1 MKLRF
6 IIIAILTLSV
16 LGIEGCNVVGDSAPE
31 ESANFVL
38 DSLRLLPM
46 EDEILLLDKPFANL
60 RNTNQDLASNSSG
73 NIGNTLNSQ
82 ERSSSSIGSLSSG
95 KQSRLT
101 SKFASINPERKVIK
115 RQGDSFSTSFRHV
128 PESKQSNQS
137 LSEIKAATKQSIENR
152 NRTTVSAEKL
162 LRGGKHDKYPY
173 SNITKKNSSLIDSK
187 VKRRSKLAK
196 SFNRKLEGR
205 DLSLSEIEAKSISR
219 INEALKGDT
228 HNTEHKAD
236 DVNTG
241 ILSNSNTGTNPKKR
255 RYRFSSSGSIDDG
268 LARERAEQ
276 RIYNEEVNG
285 HQSKKKN
292 SKNQKEKNL
301 ANGRNRNS
309 RDKSLLMSFSYD
321 EDAQNTPTTKSRRGN
336 KSNYKSAYD
345 EGVGSDEQ
353 LTQQEIQQE
362 KELIR
367 ASRGGSSASQMFG
380 RSVTIALTGVDS
392 RLGETQRH
400 ADANHILRIWLDRG
414 EIELFSIP
422 RGTPVDA
429 GFSSKSLNYLANLRS
444 NKGRDAYLKKIAE
457 ISGVGKIDYWIE
469 LGFSQAM
476 GVMELLGFKE
486 NAKTA
491 LRVIRSRKAFRSG
504 DYQRCYNQS
513 QFIRQMIL
521 RHFPT
526 STGVMGSLALRAA
539 LNTVETNLK
548 YDVAKAIIAELES
561 KGFPKSDKSVEI
573 KVRPAYKPEIK
584 HIDLSDVAAIDM
596 MNRKLETK
604 LTKDG
609 WIGKGRKPAFVA
621 SAYENKLETMVSRAE
636 KSVDR
641 SPMVAINLLKRIYE
655 QRSWIQVNDKFDREV
670 YMQRICMT
678 LIKAYEN
685 AGFMIDAD
693 AVRYFYDEQKAI
705 RSQEVS
711 ER

>member
-1 MKLRF
+1 MNLRF
-6 IIIAILTLSV
+6 IIITALILSI
-16 LGIEGCNVVGDSAPE
+16 LGMEGCNVVGDSAPE

-46 EDEILLLDKPFANL
+46 EDEIALLDKPLSTPHNANK
-60 RNTNQDLASNSSG
+60 QQESG
-73 NIGNTLNSQ
+73 SP
-82 ERSSSSIGSLSSG
+82 SLSSNSVSTQG
-95 KQSRLT
+95 TITPR
-101 SKFASINPERKVIK
+101 FASINPQHKPIK
-115 RQGDSFSTSFRHV
+115 RQGDSFATSFRHV
-128 PESKQSNQS
+128 PDSKSKTQS
-137 LSEIKAATKQSIENR
+137 LSETSSKRSVRNR
-152 NRTTVSAEKL
+152 NIKTSGSERLIV
-162 LRGGKHDKYPY
+162 R
-173 SNITKKNSSLIDSK
+173 NKKNSKIHSTSIAGHIDNK
-187 VKRRSKLAK
+187 VNRRGK
-196 SFNRKLEGR
+196 SSRGNHKKFRNDDNLNR
-205 DLSLSEIEAKSISR
+205 D
-219 INEALKGDT
+219 NEKIAS
-228 HNTEHKAD
+228 
-236 DVNTG
+236 
-241 ILSNSNTGTNPKKR
+241 LSNSNSMQANDGIEELSEAEGANQSGIYGNQTSNTNPKKR
-255 RYRFSSSGSIDDG
+255 RYRFSSVGSVDDG

-276 RIYNEEVNG
+276 RIVNEEVGNRK
-285 HQSKKKN
+285 SKK
-292 SKNQKEKNL
+292 NL
-301 ANGRNRNS
+301 SSGRNRNS
-309 RDKSLLMSFSYD
+309 KDKSLLMSFSYD
-321 EDAQNTPTTKSRRGN
+321 EETGLASTSGKNKQAKRGKN
-336 KSNYKSAYD
+336 QRNAENSNST
-345 EGVGSDEQ
+345 EQ
-353 LTQQEIQQE
+353 LSQQELEQE
-362 KELIR
+362 KELVR
-367 ASRGGSSASQMFG
+367 ASRGSSSASQMFG

-400 ADANHILRIWLDRG
+400 ADANHILRIWLDKG
-414 EIELFSIP
+414 EIEIFSIP

-444 NKGRDAYLKKIAE
+444 NKGRDTYLKKIAE

-521 RHFPT
+521 RHFSS
-526 STGVMGSLALRAA
+526 STGVMGNLALRAA

-548 YDVAKAIIAELES
+548 YDVAKAIIAEIES

-573 KVRPAYKPEIK
+573 KVRPAYRPEIQ
-584 HIDLSDVAAIDM
+584 HIDLSDVAAVDM

-621 SAYENKLETMVSRAE
+621 SAYENKLEAMVLRAE

-641 SPMVAINLLKRIYE
+641 NPMVAINALKRIYE
-655 QRSWIQVNDKFDREV
+655 QRSWIQVNDRFDREV

-711 ER
+711 EK